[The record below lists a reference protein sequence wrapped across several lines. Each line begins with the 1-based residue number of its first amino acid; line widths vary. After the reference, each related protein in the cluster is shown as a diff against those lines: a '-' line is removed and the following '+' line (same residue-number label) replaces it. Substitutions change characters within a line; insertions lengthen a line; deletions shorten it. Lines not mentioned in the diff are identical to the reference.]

1 MFSRFNVIKIPRL
14 KSILPLVFLSF
25 PVILFAVFSDNEA
38 IVPVMRDLGHVL
50 VIDPGHGGIDS
61 GALGADGSKESDINL
76 AIALKLRALAEFCG
90 QNNIMTRHDDSTMSD
105 MPDYSERR
113 DLERRA
119 ELVNSNDNSIYI
131 SIHQN
136 CFPTGQPS
144 GPLVIY
150 SPHAESEK
158 LGKLTHQN
166 LISTLH
172 PESRRVAEPS
182 LDKNYILSHVNC
194 PAILI
199 ECGFVSNFSDMEK
212 LKSDNHQTAL
222 AAVIMASFLQYTE
235 NSRFI

>member
-1 MFSRFNVIKIPRL
+1 MICRFNVIKIPRL
-14 KSILPLVFLSF
+14 KSILPLIFLAF
-25 PVILFAVFSDNEA
+25 PVILFALFSEKDSA
-38 IVPVMRDLGHVL
+38 VPVMRDMGCTL

-61 GALGADGSKESDINL
+61 GALGADGSRESDINL
-76 AIALKLRALAEFCG
+76 AIALKLRALAELCG
-90 QNNIMTRHDDSTMSD
+90 QDNVMTRHDDSTMSD
-105 MPDYSERR
+105 TPNYSEQR

-119 ELVNSNDNSIYI
+119 ELVNSKDNSVYI

-150 SPHAESEK
+150 SSHEESEK

-172 PESRRVAEPS
+172 PESRRLAEPS
-182 LDKNYILSHVNC
+182 LDKNYVLSHVDC

-212 LKSDNHQTAL
+212 LRSNEHQTAL
-222 AAVIMASFLQYTE
+222 ATVIMASFLQYTE
-235 NSRFI
+235 NSRYI